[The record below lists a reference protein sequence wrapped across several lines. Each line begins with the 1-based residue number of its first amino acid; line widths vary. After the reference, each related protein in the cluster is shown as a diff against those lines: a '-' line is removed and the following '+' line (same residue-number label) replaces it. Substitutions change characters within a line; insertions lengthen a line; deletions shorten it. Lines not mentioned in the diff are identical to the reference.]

1 MLAGVVI
8 IQDTDGCGE
17 IDPSQLPNPDGPV
30 TQEHDDLGLAN
41 PMAKGFGAQ
50 AGAKLV
56 GREDIGDVGRRIV
69 VTLGTLVGFVW
80 LTMRKNG
87 SDLYLA
93 SAGSA
98 VLAFASSELFAAHGC
113 AGAIGADAENIPGY
127 GIEDRPLS
135 LSPLGHAW
143 SYLGNHPL
151 DLASIDLQSGIGQQ
165 VLAGSLIT
173 ARQSSR
179 AAHPA
184 SHTGGVAVH
193 QSQSRVQ
200 GKASPLTL
208 GAVEISSPHSD
219 PTQSEEQH
227 RLGALAVID
236 LVRLGPVVRVRQ
248 RRIVE
253 QFFQPASSVVLE
265 R

>member
-30 TQEHDDLGLAN
+30 AQEHDDLGLAN
-41 PMAKGFGAQ
+41 PMAKGFGAH
-50 AGAKLV
+50 A
-56 GREDIGDVGRRIV
+56 
-69 VTLGTLVGFVW
+69 
-80 LTMRKNG
+80 
-87 SDLYLA
+87 
-93 SAGSA
+93 
-98 VLAFASSELFAAHGC
+98 C

-193 QSQSRVQ
+193 QS
-200 GKASPLTL
+200 
-208 GAVEISSPHSD
+208 D
-219 PTQSEEQH
+219 
-227 RLGALAVID
+227 
-236 LVRLGPVVRVRQ
+236 
-248 RRIVE
+248 
-253 QFFQPASSVVLE
+253 
-265 R
+265 